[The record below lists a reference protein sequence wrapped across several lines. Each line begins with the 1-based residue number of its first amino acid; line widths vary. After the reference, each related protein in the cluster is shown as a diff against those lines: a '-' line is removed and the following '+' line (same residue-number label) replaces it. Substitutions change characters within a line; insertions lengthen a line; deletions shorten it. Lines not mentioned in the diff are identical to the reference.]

1 MKKQVLLLVSMFVL
15 AASVSAQQLTVP
27 MNFEVNSPASVA
39 GAYDYGYQAD
49 FGPTTIN
56 TTCGDLAWGF
66 TATGDS
72 LACDPIVTD
81 LTGKIA
87 MISRGACF
95 FSLKIYHAQAAG
107 AVGAIIVNA
116 NTNPPNDLV
125 NMAGGDSA
133 AAVVIPAVFL
143 SWNDG
148 GAIGSEVSA
157 GNTVN
162 ACFRVPQLDN
172 ASGLFHYST
181 PQSQIRPL
189 DVFRMTIFNNGTSD
203 ETNVTGFVEV
213 IDPSGVSSTISESLG
228 TLAAGSQADLAFTGS
243 YTPVD
248 TGTYTIRYTAS
259 SDATTY
265 DNELIEQ
272 TFRIDG
278 DFTYANDNLG
288 DPFQVIPATYPLRYD
303 IGNAYYPTANAVATH
318 ASFGLSNANLFHGEP
333 MDVFLYET
341 VGFPTGSTY
350 TDYNVIGFTTIT
362 IDSTIHGNGDTIV
375 VAIDPFVG
383 TANDLIAD
391 SSYLVTVQY
400 DALAGSGAVADAPGF
415 LHTAGSNFQFISG
428 TVYTDQLFLGGWNG
442 GQVPLL
448 RLHLDGWSGFTNTE
462 EVKLLDDLS
471 AKVYPN
477 PATQFI
483 TLDLN
488 FEEMAENVNV
498 KLIDLQGR
506 LIRDFNY
513 SNIQNR
519 QIQYDIDFM
528 APGNYFLR
536 VETEEGFITKHFIV
550 IE

>member
-27 MNFEVNSPASVA
+27 MNFVVNSPASVA
-39 GAYDYGYQAD
+39 GTYDYGYQVD
-49 FGPTTIN
+49 WGPVTMGTI
-56 TTCGDLAWGF
+56 CGDLAWGF
-66 TATGDS
+66 TAAGDS

-87 MISRGACF
+87 LISRGACN
-95 FSLKIYHAQAAG
+95 FSLKVYHAQVQG

-116 NTNPPNDLV
+116 NSNPGNQIV
-125 NMAGGDSA
+125 NMLGGDSMT
-133 AAVVIPAVFL
+133 AVTIPSVFL
-143 SWNDG
+143 NFDNG
-148 GAIGSEVSA
+148 GPIGTEVSA

-162 ACFRVPQLDN
+162 ACFQIPQLDN

-181 PQSQIRPL
+181 PQTQIRPL
-189 DVFRMTIFNNGTSD
+189 DVFRLTIYNNGMSD

-213 IDPSGVSSTISESLG
+213 IDPSGISSTISESLG

-248 TGTYTIRYTAS
+248 TGMYTIRYTAS
-259 SDATTY
+259 SDQGSYA
-265 DNELIEQ
+265 NELIEQ

-278 DFTYANDNLG
+278 DYTYSNDNLA

-303 IGNAYYPTANAVATH
+303 IGNAYYPTTNAVATH

-333 MDVFLYET
+333 FDVILYET
-341 VGFPTGSTY
+341 EGFAGADY
-350 TDYNVIGFTTIT
+350 ADYNVVGFTTVT

-375 VAIDPFVG
+375 VPIAPFNA
-383 TANDLIAD
+383 ANDLIAD
-391 SSYLVTVQY
+391 SSYLIAVQY
-400 DALAGSGAVADAPGF
+400 DALAGSGNVADAPGF

-428 TVYTDQLFLGGWNG
+428 TVYTDQLYTGGWNG

-448 RLHLDGWSGFTNTE
+448 RLHLDGWSGGMSVNTD
-462 EVKLLDDLS
+462 EVKFLDELT

-477 PATQFI
+477 PATQYI

-513 SNIQNR
+513 TNIQNR
-519 QIQYDIDFM
+519 QIQYDVDFM